1 VVEGFVSE
9 AVKLRDLALVL
20 TLAALATSAQQAS
33 AADIMP
39 LDSVRKGMHGYGVS
53 VFDGNEAQK
62 FDVEIMGI
70 LRNVGP
76 GHDLIL
82 AKVDSEILRK
92 TGVIAGMSGSPIY
105 IDGKIVGAL
114 AYAWQF
120 STEPIAGIT
129 PIEQMVRISDRKAR
143 GGMAV
148 ANGASPRSAQSFLST
163 LISDDG
169 QALWREFSSGAR
181 RTPVSSSLH
190 GAGPIAT
197 PISFGSFDASTIDRF
212 TPLIASDSLMPVA
225 AGSSGS
231 TPPVA
236 ATASQAHFDAGD
248 AIAAVLVD
256 GDFSVAA
263 TGTVTYVRGNEVYGF
278 GHPFLD
284 IGEVAFPMARA
295 EIVGVLPSLARSFK
309 FANSGAVVGALRQD
323 RFAGIM
329 GVTGEEAEMVPVSV
343 ELDEAG
349 TITKHHFRIARHPLM
364 FPMLLAMTTDS
375 IVAETQKAAG
385 ERTVVLDADIKL
397 TGSGEVHLREGW
409 AGPQARE
416 SIPLYLGIVSQYL
429 ISNEFKSAN
438 IEAVTIRLSHDDEL
452 RVARITD
459 ATIRMP
465 ADGEINPGDDI
476 VVSATLKPFR
486 GKSFVESFTLQV
498 PKDAPAGKS
507 YVYLGGGGEMNRIE
521 FSAVPPDPQS
531 LEEVIGVIGRL
542 HPSTNLSTTIYS
554 PMEGTVTGGAYHPSL
569 PPSMKQLL
577 VDDSS
582 HTAAAQVRLHPSSRA
597 TRELDQIVDGFFR
610 LEFDVKPRS

>member
-1 VVEGFVSE
+1 M
-9 AVKLRDLALVL
+9 KLREFALVL
-20 TLAALATSAQQAS
+20 TLAATAISAGQAS

-39 LDSVRKGMHGYGVS
+39 LDSVKKGMHGYGVS
-53 VFDGNEAQK
+53 VFEGSEAQR

-120 STEPIAGIT
+120 ATEPIAGIT
-129 PIEQMVRISDRKAR
+129 PIEQMVRISDRKTH
-143 GGMAV
+143 GGMSV
-148 ANGASPRSAQSFLST
+148 ANGASPRSAQAFLTT
-163 LISDDG
+163 LVSGDS
-169 QALWREFSSGAR
+169 QALWRDFSSNTR
-181 RTPVSSSLH
+181 RTPASSSLH

-197 PISFGSFDASTIDRF
+197 PISFGSFDAATIDRF

-225 AGSSGS
+225 AGSSGNS
-231 TPPVA
+231 
-236 ATASQAHFDAGD
+236 ASSSPTHKHFDAGD

-256 GDFSVAA
+256 GDFSVSA

-295 EIVGVLPSLARSFK
+295 EIVGVLPNLARSFK
-309 FANSGAVVGALRQD
+309 FANAGAVVGALRQD

-329 GVTGEEAEMVPVSV
+329 GMTGEEADMVPVSV

-349 TITKHHFRIARHPLM
+349 VITTHHFRIARHPMM
-364 FPMLLAMTTDS
+364 FPLLLAMTTDS

-385 ERTVVLDADIKL
+385 ERTVVLDADIEVAGAGKL
-397 TGSGEVHLREGW
+397 HLREGW
-409 AGPQARE
+409 AGAQARE
-416 SIPLYLGIVSQYL
+416 SIPVYLGLVSQYL
-429 ISNEFKSAN
+429 ISNEFKSAD
-438 IEAVTIRLSHDDEL
+438 IGAVTIRLSHDDQL
-452 RVARITD
+452 RVARVTD

-465 ADGEINPGDDI
+465 ADGEINQGDDI

-486 GKSFVESFTLQV
+486 GKSFVENFTLSV
-498 PKDAPAGKS
+498 PRDVPAGKS

-531 LEEVIGVIGRL
+531 LEEVVGVIGRL
-542 HPSTNLSTTIYS
+542 HPSTNLSATIYS

-569 PPSMKQLL
+569 PPSMKQVL

-582 HTAAAQVRLHPSSRA
+582 HTASAQVRIHPSSRA

-610 LEFDVKPRS
+610 LEFEVKPRS